1 MELTHPFAK
10 DGAPA
15 KIGLWVKRFV
25 EDAMRY
31 HAAWA
36 LGRFAAV
43 ALLCAV
49 VLLAGC
55 GQESQTTP
63 SPAAKVLTPPKNLNA
78 IFVVIDA
85 AAARYLGC
93 YGNSLDT
100 SPNID
105 AFAREATRFR
115 RAYSQSS
122 WTLPS
127 VASFLTGKYPPD
139 PGFSKATS
147 QGRLKALMA
156 RPMALLLKEAGVQTA
171 GFSESPYVTAVFG
184 MDTGFE
190 TFREYFP
197 HRVLEERPRDFDRMD
212 SERTIDDVVTW
223 LDEHKQ
229 ERFFVYVHL
238 LPPHAPYNAPP
249 PFADRFDPDYEGSV
263 HGDIDTLL
271 KVDKR
276 QIRITARDL
285 AHLQAQYQENLAYA
299 DHQVGRILDALRER
313 DLFDRSLVI
322 VSSDHGEAFLEHGRM
337 MHNWT
342 VYEEMI
348 HVPLVIRFPA
358 GLGEMP
364 KTWDGVVEL
373 TDLMPTIFETMGVPV
388 PDGAVGGSL
397 LRELRGSDQAA
408 GLARSW
414 TAMIGLHKG
423 ALVLREDKL
432 VLDTRSGKA
441 ELYNLRDDPSERND
455 LAKSKRQ
462 LVEQLVALL
471 ESGASKATSVREV
484 ELDEATKRSLRSLGY
499 VE

>member
-1 MELTHPFAK
+1 MQYHAPW
-10 DGAPA
+10 APA
-15 KIGLWVKRFV
+15 R
-25 EDAMRY
+25 
-31 HAAWA
+31 
-36 LGRFAAV
+36 V
-43 ALLCAV
+43 AAV
-49 VLLAGC
+49 VLLCTVMLCVGC
-55 GQESQTTP
+55 EQEGQTAP
-63 SPAAKVLTPPKNLNA
+63 SPGAKASVQPKDLNVF
-78 IFVVIDA
+78 FVVIDA

-100 SPNID
+100 TPNTD
-105 AFAREATRFR
+105 AFARQATLFR
-115 RAYSQSS
+115 RAYSQCS

-127 VASFLTGKYPPD
+127 VASYLAGKYPPN

-147 QGRLKALMA
+147 QGRLKALMEK
-156 RPMALLLKEAGVQTA
+156 PMALLLKAAGVQTA
-171 GFSESPYVTAVFG
+171 AFSESPYVTEVFG
-184 MDTGFE
+184 MHTGFE

-212 SERTIDDVVTW
+212 SERTIDDVVAW

-249 PFADRFDPDYEGSV
+249 PFAGRFDPDYEGSV

-271 KVDKR
+271 KIDKQ
-276 QIRITARDL
+276 QIRVTPRDL
-285 AHLQAQYQENLAYA
+285 AHLRAQYQENLAYA

-313 DLFDRSLVI
+313 DLLDRSLVI

-348 HVPLVIRFPA
+348 HVPLVIRFPP
-358 GLGEMP
+358 GLGDMP
-364 KTWDGVVEL
+364 DTWDGVVEL
-373 TDLMPTIFETMGVPV
+373 TDLMPTIFEAMGVAV

-397 LRELRGSDQAA
+397 LRELSEEKEAA

-414 TAMIGLHKG
+414 TAMIALHKG

-432 VLDTRSGKA
+432 ILDTRSGKA
-441 ELYNLRDDPSERND
+441 ELYNLRDDPVERND

-462 LVEQLVALL
+462 RVEQLVALL
-471 ESGASKATSVREV
+471 ESGKSTATTVREV